1 MAAVISPACPGIVL
15 ASASPRRMELLR
27 QIGVVFSVAEHQ
39 VLEEPRAGE
48 APQAFVQRMAL
59 EKARSA
65 QSLQPGQALPLLGAD
80 TIVVAAGQIMGKP
93 RDRDDAQRMWR
104 LFSGAEHQVH
114 SAVALC
120 LGSRAEVR
128 MSTTA
133 VHFRTLSSAECAS
146 YWASGEP
153 LGKAGAYA
161 IQGLGALFVERIA
174 GSYTG
179 VVGLPLFETAE
190 LLALFNV
197 RTALCELPGSLS

>member
-1 MAAVISPACPGIVL
+1 MTSATSPACPGIVL

-27 QIGVVFSVAEHQ
+27 QIGVTFTVAEHQ
-39 VLEEPRAGE
+39 VLEEPLTGE

-65 QSLQPGQALPLLGAD
+65 QSLLPLQSLPVLGAD
-80 TIVVAAGQIMGKP
+80 TIVVAAGQILGKP
-93 RDRDDAQRMWR
+93 RDRADALRMWS
-104 LFSGAEHQVH
+104 LLSATEHHVH

-120 LGSRAEVR
+120 QAERAQVR

-133 VHFRTLSSAECAS
+133 VRFRALSSADCAS
-146 YWASGEP
+146 YWDSGEP
-153 LGKAGAYA
+153 QGKAGAYA
-161 IQGLGALFVERIA
+161 IQGLGALFVQHLA

-190 LLALFNV
+190 LLTIFGV
-197 RTALCELPGSLS
+197 RTALSTLPRSPT